1 MPDTIIPARLIRALG
16 SRRST
21 SPLAYQRYWLYVIAI
36 GLLGSLAL
44 YLFGVPYGVDLPH
57 HFRLAQGFFES
68 IKGGDFYPS
77 WLASTNGGFGGPR
90 VRFFPP
96 APYFLPSLFF
106 LFNPDLFLAP
116 PAPPSLLT
124 VTGCA
129 GMYLLASALHRPGFA

>member
-77 WLASTNGGFGGPR
+77 WLASTNGGCGEPS
-90 VRFFPP
+90 VII
-96 APYFLPSLFF
+96 FLPSEFLLLF
-106 LFNPDLFLAP
+106 LF
-116 PAPPSLLT
+116 
-124 VTGCA
+124 
-129 GMYLLASALHRPGFA
+129 